1 MENDRGL
8 VEIVQSDGTKT
19 TRVPPGNS
27 WIDEG
32 CGFCGEKD
40 GKPVSEMKIRDFTI
54 SCFRL
59 GRTFTLEARNWSG
72 SFNLVIDYC
81 PFCGRR
87 LTLPIDG
94 VWKGEKMTDKESL
107 KNN

>member
-8 VEIVQSDGTKT
+8 VKIVQSDGTVM
-19 TRVPPGNS
+19 TRVPPGTS
-27 WIDEG
+27 WISEG
-32 CGFCGEKD
+32 YGFCGEKD
-40 GKPVSEMKIRDFTI
+40 GKPVSEMKVRDFTI

-94 VWKGEKMTDKESL
+94 VWRGEKITDKEPL

>member
-1 MENDRGL
+1 MENKRGL

-32 CGFCGEKD
+32 CSFCGEKD
-40 GKPVSEMKIRDFTI
+40 GEPVGKMKVRDFTI
-54 SCFRL
+54 SGFRL

-87 LTLPIDG
+87 LTLPIEG
-94 VWKGEKMTDKESL
+94 VWKEEK
-107 KNN
+107 